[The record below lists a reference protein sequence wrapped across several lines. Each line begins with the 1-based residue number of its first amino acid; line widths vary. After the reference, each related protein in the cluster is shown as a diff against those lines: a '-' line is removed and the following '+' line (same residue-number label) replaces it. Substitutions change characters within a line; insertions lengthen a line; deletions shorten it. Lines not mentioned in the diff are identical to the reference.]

1 MAVSRGLF
9 APANF
14 RIDVVP
20 LMRGV
25 PYGFIYITK
34 IVGMPFNYVEEK
46 QIGKGKKRGRDSQEN
61 VENEGASGVKIA
73 NY

>member
-1 MAVSRGLF
+1 
-9 APANF
+9 
-14 RIDVVP
+14 
-20 LMRGV
+20 MRGV